1 MKLKRIIS
9 LILCGLLTFGGVAE
23 STVAVMAA
31 EKRTS
36 STVKETAPK
45 ESELGGNGGFE
56 KGQIITTFSD
66 DPSLINSN
74 SRAAE
79 IAINAKN
86 FPDAKFRSGV
96 RGTFDKNNNGKL
108 STKERN
114 AVTTINANNIIDIKN
129 FKGIE
134 YFPNLTQFQ
143 YTSRKLAK
151 LDLSKNKNLVL
162 VLVYNNKLTSLK
174 LPASIEYLEAQN
186 NNLKSVSGLD
196 KCTYIE
202 GIYLHDNAFVTLPNM
217 SSFAY
222 IRGLDLKKNYLS
234 ASEMIKKL
242 PLNALLTPGWL
253 TAQVNGQ
260 RKLAKATKLSV
271 ANAGSKKLKV
281 SWKKAP
287 AASGYE
293 VWMATSKKGSYKLIK
308 KTTGSS
314 FTHKKL
320 KKNKTYYYKIRSY
333 KKISG
338 ETIYSNWTSYKS
350 KKAK

>member
-1 MKLKRIIS
+1 MKLKRITS
-9 LILCGLLTFGGVAE
+9 LLLCGLLTFGGVAE

-31 EKRTS
+31 EKHAPA
-36 STVKETAPK
+36 TVKETTPK
-45 ESELGGNGGFE
+45 EAELGGNGGFE
-56 KGQIITTFSD
+56 EGQIISTFSD
-66 DPSLINSN
+66 DPSLINNN

-79 IAINAKN
+79 IAINSKN

-96 RGTFDKNNNGKL
+96 RGTYDKNNNGKL
-108 STKERN
+108 SSKERN
-114 AVTTINANNIIDIKN
+114 AVVGMNANSINGIKS
-129 FKGIE
+129 FKGIQH
-134 YFPNLTQFQ
+134 FPNLARFQ
-143 YTSRKLAK
+143 YSGRGLTK
-151 LDLSKNKNLVL
+151 LDLSKNKKLVD

-174 LPASIEYLEAQN
+174 LPESIEYLDAHK
-186 NNLKSVSGLD
+186 NNLKSVPGLN
-196 KCTYIE
+196 KCF
-202 GIYLHDNAFVTLPNM
+202 YLEALYLNDNAFVTLPNM

-222 IRGLDLKKNYLS
+222 VRGLNLKKNYLS
-234 ASEMIKKL
+234 FNEMVKKL

-253 TAQVNGQ
+253 TDQIKGQ
-260 RKLAKATKLSV
+260 RKLAKVIKLSV
-271 ANAGSKKLKV
+271 ANARSKKLKV

-293 VWMATSKKGSYKLIK
+293 VWMATSKNGTYKLIK
-308 KTTGSS
+308 KATGSS

-338 ETIYSNWTSYKS
+338 EIMYSGWTNYKS